1 MSDKYIIEERV
12 IERAMATYPD
22 IPQIVEYSTPVVA
35 FGYPTNAKMVTVG
48 INPSSVEF
56 QTKSKP
62 SKILAEGKKRLVDTQ
77 ILGIDA
83 PSALSQEQAKQVIK
97 GCYSYFDKGNNPY
110 DWFDHLNN
118 HINSHFG
125 YSYHDGSAAHLDLVQ
140 WATDPVWGNI
150 KDEAIKVQLLK
161 DDVDFLRY
169 QVNSKKFDVIYL
181 NGKSV
186 FEQLTSNR
194 IVTAAPTGKVIHYKT
209 KSGAP
214 RELTC
219 YQGKSTSGSLVLGC
233 SKPFPGHYISGEE
246 LPRVVDEL
254 RSFFDQY
261 TK

>member
-1 MSDKYIIEERV
+1 MSEKYIIEERV
-12 IERAMATYPD
+12 IERAMATYPV
-22 IPQIVEYSTPVVA
+22 IPEIVKYSTPVVA
-35 FGYPTNAKMVTVG
+35 FGYPANAKMVTVG

-62 SKILAEGKKRLVDTQ
+62 SKVLAEGKKRLVDSQ
-77 ILGIDA
+77 ILGIED
-83 PSALSQEQAKQVIK
+83 PSSLTQEQAKQVIN
-97 GCYSYFDKGNNPY
+97 GCYSYFDKGHNPY

-125 YSYHDGSAAHLDLVQ
+125 YSYHDGTAAHLDLVQ

-150 KDEAIKVQLLK
+150 TDEATKVQLLK

-169 QVNSKKFDVIYL
+169 QVNSKKFEVVYL

-186 FEQLTSNR
+186 FEQLTSNG

-219 YQGKSTSGSLVLGC
+219 YQGESANGSLVLGC
-233 SKPFPGHYISGEE
+233 SKPFPGHYIWGEE

-254 RSFFDQY
+254 HSFFDQY